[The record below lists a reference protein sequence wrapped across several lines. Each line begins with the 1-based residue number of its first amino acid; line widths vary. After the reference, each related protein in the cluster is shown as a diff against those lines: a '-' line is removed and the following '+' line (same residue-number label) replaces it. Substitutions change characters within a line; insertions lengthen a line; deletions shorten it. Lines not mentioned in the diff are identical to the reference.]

1 MNTTLL
7 VQLSGQTWEQ
17 IDLFEDIPITLT
29 IQQNDLTN
37 LTARRVPY
45 SRTIIIPDTSRNAQ
59 VFEHYY
65 EVNAEVF
72 NPLQILPIVVQYRGT
87 NIFEGV
93 MRMNS
98 VTTSGLERIYELFI
112 LGEVSDFTSRFRNL
126 ELQDLNYT
134 DLVHDLTYDNIVES
148 WECENDGVSGLFGGK
163 IIYPMI
169 NYGLSYSGE
178 TTGATPSFQMSF
190 GEDYSFDQTQ
200 YPMSPNDFKPA
211 IQVKTL
217 LDRMFNETQYE
228 VVSEF
233 FDSPYFTSMYLDTFQ
248 NSEVGVTFAS
258 AVTNQNIFQV
268 YQEPSNEVY
277 RKDRIHPIY
286 WSKQIG
292 NAFDPLNNFIFGDF
306 GPYFRTP
313 YAGLYGFNVRF
324 NIQQKDITF
333 TNGRVQVIMFKTTTP
348 IPYQWNDISDIPVG
362 DILYQSPDIQ
372 LFPTISNPLPVN
384 LFINVNLAPGDLVY
398 VRLYDRTVRIDIG
411 FASNKGV
418 YRISQFSDGVANDLY
433 GPRWDLYQ
441 SPTLVGGEIDMTI
454 GIPNINCLEFFKG
467 LVTMFNLVVYQDENE
482 RQIRIEPYNW
492 YFNDTDRKVRDWTK
506 ILDTN
511 NDVKIEPLS
520 FDLSKD
526 IVWTYTDTDEEY
538 LPLTFSSRFDYIFG
552 RERFTSVSNLLQGEQ
567 VYEVPFGSCPTS
579 GVTGAEN
586 FIIPQYYRFVSQ
598 QQEPYAT
605 KTHIFFWCG
614 NRYAYKD
621 ALRSVQGQWYFLSGG
636 TTPIA
641 WNTYPCVSHL
651 STLESQFAPIISDL
665 NFRSTFD
672 FFGNN
677 TNQIQQFTEFTLYNS
692 FWRTYVDNLYN
703 PYNKR
708 LTGQFF
714 FRPLDVYETELNDK
728 IWIKDS
734 WFTIEKIT
742 DADLV
747 NKRNTQISLIK
758 ESVPYYRIEPPAP
771 IYAIT
776 PNQPYPYP
784 QPFYSIV
791 CFVSTDQDLVCAGT
805 TPNLTAVYTFGPS
818 TLNNLDKVYIDTGT
832 SFQLIPMGTFIRAQ
846 TDTITYVVADTY
858 GRILEIPC

>member
-7 VQLSGQTWEQ
+7 VQLTGQTWEQ

-45 SRTIIIPDTSRNAQ
+45 SRTIIIPDTSNNAQ
-59 VFEHYY
+59 IFEHYY
-65 EVNAEVF
+65 EINAEEF
-72 NPLQILPIVVQYRGT
+72 NPLQKLPVVVQYRGT
-87 NIFEGV
+87 NIFEGI

-112 LGEVSDFTSRFRNL
+112 LGEVADFTTIFRNL

-134 DLVHDLTYDNIVES
+134 DLVHDLTYDNVVLS
-148 WECENDGVSGLFGGK
+148 WENENDGVSGLFNGQ

-169 NYGLSYSGE
+169 NYGLKYSGE
-178 TTGATPSFQMSF
+178 TSGSTPSFQMSF
-190 GEDYSFDQTQ
+190 GQDYSFDQTQ

-211 IQVKTL
+211 IQVKSV
-217 LDRMFNETQYE
+217 LDRIFQTTSYTI
-228 VVSEF
+228 VSDF
-233 FDSPYFTSMYLDTFQ
+233 FDTDYFKSIYMDTFQ
-248 NSEVGVTFAS
+248 NSDTGVLFAS

-268 YQEPSNEVY
+268 FGGNSNQRY
-277 RKDRIHPIY
+277 KKDRIHPIY

-292 NAFDPLNNFIFGDF
+292 NSYDPLNNFIQGDF

-313 YAGLYGFNVRF
+313 YAGAYGFNVRF
-324 NIQQKDITF
+324 NIKQSELTF
-333 TNGRVQVIMFKTTTP
+333 TNGNVQVIMFKTTTP
-348 IPYQWNDISDIPVG
+348 ITYQWNDIIDIPVG

-372 LFPTISNPLPVN
+372 LLPTVAGGPLPVN
-384 LFINVNLAPGDLVY
+384 LFINVNLAAGDLIY
-398 VRLYDRTVRIDIG
+398 VRLYDRTTPIG
-411 FASNKGV
+411 LPAGNRV
-418 YRISQFSDGVANDLY
+418 YRISQFDDGVANDIF

-441 SPTLVGGEIDMTI
+441 SPTLVGGEVDMTL
-454 GIPNINCLEFFKG
+454 GIPNINCLDFFKG
-467 LVTMFNLVVYQDENE
+467 LITMFNLVVFQDENE

-492 YFNDTDRKVRDWTK
+492 YFDDFERNVKDWTQ

-526 IVWTYTDTDEEY
+526 LVWTYLDTDEEY
-538 LPLTFSSRFDYIFG
+538 LPLTFESRFNFVFG
-552 RERFTSVSNLLQGEQ
+552 RERFTSQSNLLSGEQ
-567 VYEVPFGSCPTS
+567 IYEVPFGSCPTS
-579 GVTGAEN
+579 GVTGAVN
-586 FIIPQYYRFVSQ
+586 FIIPQYYRSVAQ

-605 KTHIFFWCG
+605 KPHLFFWCG

-621 ALRSVQGQWYFLSGG
+621 AFKSIQGQWYLLSGG
-636 TTPIA
+636 TTPVA

-672 FFGNN
+672 FFGND

-692 FWRTYVDNLYN
+692 FWRTYVENLYN
-703 PYNKR
+703 PFNKR

-714 FRPLDVYETELNDK
+714 FRPLDVYQTELNDK
-728 IWIKDS
+728 IWIKDA

-758 ESVPYYRIEPPAP
+758 DSIPYYRIEPPAP

-776 PNQPYPYP
+776 PNQPYPFP
-784 QPFYSIV
+784 QPFYNIV
-791 CFVSTDQDLVCAGT
+791 CFVSTNQSQVCAGT
-805 TPNLTAVYTFGPS
+805 TPTLTTVYTFGPS
-818 TLNNLDKVYIDTGT
+818 SLNNLDKVYIDTGV

-846 TDTITYVVADTY
+846 TDTTTYVVADTY

>member
-7 VQLSGQTWEQ
+7 VQLTGQTWEQ

-45 SRTIIIPDTSRNAQ
+45 SRTIVIPDTSNNAQ
-59 VFEHYY
+59 IFEHYY
-65 EVNAEVF
+65 EINAEEF
-72 NPLQILPIVVQYRGT
+72 NPLQKLPVVVQYRGT
-87 NIFEGV
+87 NIFEGI

-112 LGEVSDFTSRFRNL
+112 LGEVADFTTIFRNL

-134 DLVHDLTYDNIVES
+134 DLVHDLTYDNVVLS
-148 WECENDGVSGLFGGK
+148 WENENDGVSGLFNGQ

-169 NYGLSYSGE
+169 NYGLKYSGE
-178 TTGATPSFQMSF
+178 TSGSTPSFQMSF
-190 GEDYSFDQTQ
+190 GQDYSFDQTQ

-211 IQVKTL
+211 IQVKSV
-217 LDRMFNETQYE
+217 LDRIFQTTSYTI
-228 VVSEF
+228 VSDF
-233 FDSPYFTSMYLDTFQ
+233 FDTDYFKSIYMDTFQ
-248 NSEVGVTFAS
+248 NSDTGVLFAS

-268 YQEPSNEVY
+268 FGGNSNQRY
-277 RKDRIHPIY
+277 KKDRIHPIY

-292 NAFDPLNNFIFGDF
+292 NSYDPLNNFIQGDF

-313 YAGLYGFNVRF
+313 YAGAYGFNVRF
-324 NIQQKDITF
+324 NIKQSELTF
-333 TNGRVQVIMFKTTTP
+333 TNGNVQVIMFKTTTP
-348 IPYQWNDISDIPVG
+348 ITYQWNDIIDIPVG

-372 LFPTISNPLPVN
+372 LLPTVAGGPLPVN
-384 LFINVNLAPGDLVY
+384 LFINVNLAAGDLIY
-398 VRLYDRTVRIDIG
+398 VRLYDRTTPIG
-411 FASNKGV
+411 LPAGNRV
-418 YRISQFSDGVANDLY
+418 YRISQFDDGVANDIF

-441 SPTLVGGEIDMTI
+441 SPTLVGGEVDMTL
-454 GIPNINCLEFFKG
+454 GIPNINCLDFFKG
-467 LVTMFNLVVYQDENE
+467 LITMFNLVVFQDENE

-492 YFNDTDRKVRDWTK
+492 YFDDFERNVKDWTQ

-526 IVWTYTDTDEEY
+526 LVWTYLDTDEEY
-538 LPLTFSSRFDYIFG
+538 LPLTFESRFNFVFG
-552 RERFTSVSNLLQGEQ
+552 RERFTSQSNLLSGEQ
-567 VYEVPFGSCPTS
+567 IYEVPFGSCPTS
-579 GVTGAEN
+579 GVTGAVN
-586 FIIPQYYRFVSQ
+586 FIIPQYYRSVAQ

-605 KTHIFFWCG
+605 KPHLFFWCG

-621 ALRSVQGQWYFLSGG
+621 AFKSIQGQWYLLSGG
-636 TTPIA
+636 TTPVA

-672 FFGNN
+672 FFGND

-692 FWRTYVDNLYN
+692 FWRTYVENLYN
-703 PYNKR
+703 PFNKR

-714 FRPLDVYETELNDK
+714 FRPLDVYQTELNDK
-728 IWIKDS
+728 IWIKDA

-758 ESVPYYRIEPPAP
+758 DSIPYYRIEPPAP

-776 PNQPYPYP
+776 PNQPYPFP
-784 QPFYSIV
+784 QPFYNIV
-791 CFVSTDQDLVCAGT
+791 CFVSTNQSQVCAGT
-805 TPNLTAVYTFGPS
+805 TPTLTTVYTFGPS
-818 TLNNLDKVYIDTGT
+818 SLNNLDKVYIDTGV

-846 TDTITYVVADTY
+846 TDTTTYVVADTY